1 MIALPAIS
9 IARLRRTF
17 ATVTACA
24 MAALGS
30 AASHGQVAL
39 KDPPSAIKGLE
50 IVEHLGATIPLE
62 LEFTDASG
70 KRLPL
75 KSMFGQAAKR
85 GGQKPVVIALVYYRC
100 PMQCKTI
107 LYKLTNRF
115 DQLDLTI
122 GDDFN
127 VAVVSFDPSESR
139 EAAARTKAEQFT
151 LYTRERPPTLDES
164 WRFMT
169 SDGANAR
176 TLADSIGFPYRY
188 LPESNEYSHG
198 TVIFVLTPEGKISR
212 YLYGI
217 DYPPEQLKLALLE
230 ASNGKIGTTMDRVFL
245 WCFHYDPDAGAYT
258 VQAVRVMQLG
268 GALTLGSLGGL
279 MAVLW
284 SLDRRRR
291 RKSSMPTGGPS
302 APPGIAGKSVTPGAP
317 GMNVASM

>member
-1 MIALPAIS
+1 MLPLPPILT
-9 IARLRRTF
+9 ARLRHAF

-24 MAALGS
+24 AALLLPSIGN
-30 AASHGQVAL
+30 GQLAL

-50 IVEHLGATIPLE
+50 IVEHLSATVPLD
-62 LEFTDASG
+62 LEFTDSSG
-70 KRLPL
+70 TRLPL

-85 GGQKPVVIALVYYRC
+85 GGKKPVVVALVYYRC

-139 EAAARTKAEQFT
+139 DAAARTKAEQFT

-176 TLADSIGFPYRY
+176 TLADSLGFPYRY
-188 LPESNEYSHG
+188 LPDSNEYSHG

-230 ASNGKIGTTMDRVFL
+230 ASDGKIGTTIDRVFM

-268 GALTLGSLGGL
+268 GALTLGGLGGL
-279 MAVLW
+279 MMILW
-284 SLDRRRR
+284 SIDRRRR
-291 RKSSMPTGGPS
+291 RKSTMPSDGPS
-302 APPGIAGKSVTPGAP
+302 APPPIADVSATTAALGVKTV
-317 GMNVASM
+317 